1 MTARER
7 KLTPALLDHY
17 KREGLRVRREALWQA
32 MPRLLG
38 YAVAPLALGRRI
50 CSPSR
55 GKISTKLHGR

>member
-17 KREGLRVRREALWQA
+17 KREDLRLRQA